1 MKNKIIL
8 LFVIILVGS
17 CYNNDSEQTIIQ
29 DTGINNKIIV
39 VADSTLFNSALADT
53 IKQIF
58 EKKIVG
64 VFPEE
69 KMFNVKFIERKVFD
83 NNNIFKKEKN
93 IIIISESKDDF
104 IEDKWDKNQAVV
116 YLNLNSKFSVFA
128 KKAREA
134 FKFINQKELTSI
146 FNDHYYN
153 HNEKA
158 TKDIFNKFGIE
169 IFVPNQYNQFINDE
183 TVCLAKYH
191 ASNQDEDLFKY
202 LIVFEELPPEY
213 MMSKL
218 IEYDSNY
225 DESWISMQVNAIL
238 QNYVWGASEGSYAK
252 IDQEFSLIFENDIYR
267 GMWHLVNDFGG
278 GPIIVKTRKNRINN
292 KRTIIIGL
300 IYYPSGD
307 TRNFLR
313 TFEALF

>member
-1 MKNKIIL
+1 MKNKLIII
-8 LFVIILVGS
+8 FIITVVSS
-17 CYNNDSEQTIIQ
+17 CYNNVSEETIIE

-39 VADSTLFNSALADT
+39 VADSTLFNSALTDT

-58 EKKIVG
+58 EKKIAG

-69 KMFNVKFIERKVFD
+69 KMFNLKFIEREVFES
-83 NNNIFKKEKN
+83 NNIFKKEKN

-104 IEDKWDKNQAVV
+104 IEDKWVKNQAVV
-116 YLNLNSKFSVFA
+116 YLNLNSKFSEFA
-128 KKAREA
+128 KKARES
-134 FKFINQKELTSI
+134 FRFINQKELTSI

-153 HNEKA
+153 HNEKES
-158 TKDIFNKFGIE
+158 KDVFNKFGIE
-169 IFVPNQYNQFINDE
+169 IFVPNEYNQVINDE
-183 TVCLAKYH
+183 IVYLTKYH
-191 ASNQDEDLFKY
+191 ASNQEEDLFKY
-202 LIVFEELPPEY
+202 LIIFEELPPEY
-213 MMSKL
+213 MTSKL

-225 DESWISMQVNAIL
+225 DESWISIQVNAIL

-252 IDQEFSLIFENDIYR
+252 IHQDFSLIFDNDIHR

-278 GPIIVKTRKNRINN
+278 GPIMVKTRKNRINN

-307 TRNFLR
+307 TRKFLR